1 MVPGTLDCIVLRGQ
15 THCLLGE
22 VAALDPFI
30 FRSIFWH
37 RLGIPFY
44 RILVP
49 TWLQLASQLGP
60 KIHQK
65 STQEASKTQPNIHLV
80 IDLFFHWFLMNCSL
94 IFDPQINENL
104 IKNLSTNDP
113 NNTTTKWCRCPKNV
127 QKPTVFYYFCYVGH
141 VILAVKINKNW
152 WKSIKQIIHFCIQF
166 KKQLGP
172 NLAPFW
178 EGFGGQVGAKIIKT
192 SILTCI
198 QKLIDFFSS

>member
-1 MVPGTLDCIVLRGQ
+1 MGSVSGVLYGVWEAGWIVLKGQTLDGPDAL
-15 THCLLGE
+15 
-22 VAALDPFI
+22 AAIAPLI

-65 STQEASKTQPNIHLV
+65 STQEPSKTQPNIHLV
-80 IDLFFHWFLMNCSL
+80 IDLFFHWFLMIFSL
-94 IFDPQINENL
+94 IFDLKINENL
-104 IKNLSTNDP
+104 TKNLSTNDP

-141 VILAVKINKNW
+141 VSLSLKINKIRPNILQ
-152 WKSIKQIIHFCIQF
+152 KPTIKTMP
-166 KKQLGP
+166 QLGWILMP
-172 NLAPFW
+172 TYLYFW
-178 EGFGGQVGAKIIKT
+178 WVWGAKLEPKY
-192 SILTCI
+192 
-198 QKLIDFFSS
+198 